1 MPHLLIAGATGSG
14 KSVALHTM
22 ILSILFRATPDDVR
36 LILVDPKMLEL
47 SLYEGIPHLYHPV
60 VTQPRDAAQVLKW
73 AVGEMRGRYQ
83 LMMENGVRHID
94 AFNQFVEKRQR
105 AGKSRA
111 GLETDDLSKLPYIV
125 IVIDELA
132 DLMMTTAS
140 RREVED
146 SITQLTQMARA
157 AGIHL
162 IFATQRP
169 SVDVLT
175 GVIKANFPSRVS
187 FKVTS
192 QFDSRTILD
201 QSGAETL
208 LGFGDMLFLQPGVGG
223 ILRLHGPYVGEGEI
237 QRVAEHLRGQGPPSY
252 DSAITAPPSSE
263 EPDPSRDEKFDA
275 AVEEV
280 VRAGRASVSFLQ
292 RRLQIGFNRAARII
306 EEMERQGIIG
316 PAEGGKQREVYVTR
330 KEG

>member
-1 MPHLLIAGATGSG
+1 
-14 KSVALHTM
+14 M
-22 ILSILFRATPDDVR
+22 ILSILFRATPEEVR
-36 LILVDPKMLEL
+36 FIMVDPKMLEL
-47 SLYEGIPHLYHPV
+47 TPYEGIPHLYHSV
-60 VTQPRDAAQVLKW
+60 LTQPKEAGQVLKW
-73 AVGEMRGRYQ
+73 AVGEMTGRYQ
-83 LMMENGVRHID
+83 LMQENGVRHID
-94 AFNQFVEKRQR
+94 AYNQLVEKR
-105 AGKSRA
+105 SRSA
-111 GLETDDLSKLPYIV
+111 FRPKTRNGEGEELARLPYIV

-132 DLMMTTAS
+132 DLVMTTAS

-146 SITQLTQMARA
+146 TITRLTQMARA

-175 GVIKANFPSRVS
+175 GVIKANFPARIS
-187 FKVTS
+187 FKVAS
-192 QFDSRTILD
+192 QYDSRTILE

-237 QRVAEHLRGQGPPSY
+237 QRVVDHLRAQGAPVYEPS
-252 DSAITAPPSSE
+252 ITIQAPEE

-280 VRAGRASVSFLQ
+280 VRAGRASVSLLQ

-306 EEMERQGIIG
+306 EEMERQGIVG
-316 PAEGGKQREVYVTR
+316 PSEGGKPREVYATR
-330 KEG
+330 KEP

>member
-1 MPHLLIAGATGSG
+1 MA
-14 KSVALHTM
+14 
-22 ILSILFRATPDDVR
+22 R
-36 LILVDPKMLEL
+36 
-47 SLYEGIPHLYHPV
+47 
-60 VTQPRDAAQVLKW
+60 
-73 AVGEMRGRYQ
+73 
-83 LMMENGVRHID
+83 
-94 AFNQFVEKRQR
+94 
-105 AGKSRA
+105 
-111 GLETDDLSKLPYIV
+111 LPYIV

-132 DLMMTTAS
+132 DLMLTSSS

-175 GVIKANFPSRVS
+175 GIIKANFPSRVS
-187 FKVTS
+187 FKVAS

-201 QSGAETL
+201 QAGAETL

-223 ILRLHGPYVGEGEI
+223 IVRVHGTYVGEGEI
-237 QRVAEHLRGQGPPSY
+237 QRVVAHLRTQGAPEYEPS
-252 DSAITAPPSSE
+252 ITTLPSE
-263 EPDPSRDEKFDA
+263 EEERDPSRDVKFDE

-280 VRAGRASVSFLQ
+280 VRAGRASVSMLQ

-306 EEMERQGIIG
+306 EEMERQGIVG
-316 PAEGGKQREVYVTR
+316 PSEGGKPREVYVANR
-330 KEG
+330 E

>member
-1 MPHLLIAGATGSG
+1 
-14 KSVALHTM
+14 
-22 ILSILFRATPDDVR
+22 
-36 LILVDPKMLEL
+36 MLEL
-47 SLYEGIPHLYHPV
+47 TLYEGIPHLFHSV
-60 VTQPRDAAQVLKW
+60 VTQPREAAQVLKW

-83 LMMENGVRHID
+83 EMMENGVRHID
-94 AFNQFVEKRQR
+94 AYNQQVDRR
-105 AGKSRA
+105 SRSVLRIKA
-111 GLETDDLSKLPYIV
+111 REGETEDLARLPYIV

-132 DLMMTTAS
+132 DLMMTSAS

-175 GVIKANFPSRVS
+175 GIIKANFPSRVS
-187 FKVTS
+187 FKVAS

-223 ILRLHGPYVGEGEI
+223 ILRVHGPFVGEGEI
-237 QRVAEHLRGQGPPSY
+237 QRVVAHLRTQGAPEYEPS
-252 DSAITAPPSSE
+252 ITALPSE
-263 EPDPSRDEKFDA
+263 EEERDPSRDEKFDE

-280 VRAGRASVSFLQ
+280 IRAGRASVSMLQ

-306 EEMERQGIIG
+306 EEMERQGIVG
-316 PAEGGKQREVYVTR
+316 PSESGKPRDVYVTNR
-330 KEG
+330 E

>member
-1 MPHLLIAGATGSG
+1 
-14 KSVALHTM
+14 
-22 ILSILFRATPDDVR
+22 
-36 LILVDPKMLEL
+36 
-47 SLYEGIPHLYHPV
+47 
-60 VTQPRDAAQVLKW
+60 
-73 AVGEMRGRYQ
+73 
-83 LMMENGVRHID
+83 MMENGVRHID
-94 AFNQFVEKRQR
+94 AYNQLVDRR
-105 AGKSRA
+105 SRSVLRVKA
-111 GLETDDLSKLPYIV
+111 RDGEAEDMARLPYIV

-132 DLMMTTAS
+132 DLMMTSAS

-175 GVIKANFPSRVS
+175 GIIKANFPSRVS
-187 FKVTS
+187 FKVAS

-201 QSGAETL
+201 QAGAETL

-223 ILRLHGPYVGEGEI
+223 IVRVHGPYVGEEEI
-237 QRVAEHLRGQGPPSY
+237 QRVAAHLRAQGAPEYEPS
-252 DSAITAPPSSE
+252 ITAPPTE
-263 EPDPSRDEKFDA
+263 EEERDPSRDEKFDE

-280 VRAGRASVSFLQ
+280 VRAGRASVSMLQ

-306 EEMERQGIIG
+306 EEMERQGIVG
-316 PAEGGKQREVYVTR
+316 PSEGGKPREVYMTNR
-330 KEG
+330 E